1 MRVARAVKTDEL
13 VALNTIT
20 VSYKVGKRKYDREIN
35 APNPWEIRTQ
45 QQYVG

>member
-20 VSYKVGKRKYDREIN
+20 VSYKVGKESTIEK
-35 APNPWEIRTQ
+35 AKSKMK
-45 QQYVG
+45 